1 MAPLASEPR
10 QILTVLNLAKR
21 KALYTLV
28 AETLEWQRAQL
39 VLKISDSDAPLF
51 AAAAAMSDDDI
62 DMDDLK
68 ISHKTAAPRSQQ
80 NQQHQQRTS
89 SPRPELLRLRNA
101 ALAHFDAW
109 RRDVLAK
116 LKEVLSAPD
125 DAHVIDARRKR
136 TERLARLKA
145 ETPAQGEDLIDFFSE
160 GSSSSSSS
168 QGVQEAKAQRAA
180 AVARL
185 QEMHH
190 PIPTRLVSISEEDRE
205 EVLSCVLL
213 LLLATGKY
221 AAEARALVVYL
232 ASALGLPVEVLDRE
246 EREIAMGLVE
256 AAASSNMSADKET
269 LTRKEQSQAGRFW
282 KVGLASV
289 AGAAIIGVTG
299 GLAAPVVAGAI
310 GGLMGSVGLGGVA
323 SFLGIF
329 WMNGAL
335 VGTLFGAFGARMTG
349 EIVDQ
354 YAKEVEDFC
363 FIPLKDQCGTRRN
376 NNPKEARRLRVTI
389 GVNGWLESEDDVTKP
404 WRHLDDDSEVFA
416 LRYEMRSLM
425 SLGRSLQKLV
435 SSYAWS
441 YVKVEI
447 LKRTVLASLWGA
459 LWPAYLVSAAASIDN
474 PFSLAKNRSEKAGEI
489 LADAL
494 INRVQGERPV
504 TLIGYSLG
512 ARVVYACLRSLAARR
527 AFGLVDTV
535 VFIGAPVPSNTHH
548 WQVMR
553 SVVSGK
559 MFNVYSE
566 NDYLL
571 AFLYRATSIQLGV
584 AGLQAIKDIE
594 GVENVDLSE
603 SVSGHMRYPRIID
616 KILARC
622 GFPVVPGFA
631 GPIEREEDIKIED
644 LDLGRT
650 GTLIDLGLDVD
661 NRTLTEAPPGSASD
675 QLPSSGGDIL
685 PSRQDNVSKEPSPGE
700 TSPKASGPDAAKRDS
715 VSPRESTAR
724 STQET
729 SASPPPVD
737 SRWLDAA
744 AVRKAIATPP
754 SQRNPRNAVTRAATS
769 ALDSHDPLSS
779 PLGDDAATSG
789 AKRASANTATAKRPA
804 APTLTRAA
812 TTSAY
817 SPRITAPSKT
827 DNPPLL
833 AESRGAPVHTQ
844 SLPVFTS
851 SYDYGAQ
858 QQNDL
863 DSDSDNEDG
872 YGIKMVD
879 NDDDFEYLE
888 PMPMED

>member
-62 DMDDLK
+62 DMDDLQ
-68 ISHKTAAPRSQQ
+68 ITRKTAAPRSQQ
-80 NQQHQQRTS
+80 NQQQQQHQQRTS

-125 DAHVIDARRKR
+125 DTHVIDARRKR

-160 GSSSSSSS
+160 GSNSSSS
-168 QGVQEAKAQRAA
+168 QGVQEAKARRAA

-185 QEMHH
+185 QEMYH

-221 AAEARALVVYL
+221 VAEARVLVVYL

-256 AAASSNMSADKET
+256 AAASSSNMSADKET

-354 YAKEVEDFC
+354 YAKEVEDFR
-363 FIPLKDQCGTRRN
+363 FIPLKDQSGTRRN
-376 NNPKEARRLRVTI
+376 NNPKEDRRLRVTI
-389 GVNGWLESEDDVTKP
+389 GVNGWLESKDDVTKP

-416 LRYEMRSLM
+416 LRYEMKSLM
-425 SLGRSLQKLV
+425 SLGRSLQELV

-459 LWPAYLVSAAASIDN
+459 LWPAYLVSAATSIDN
-474 PFSLAKNRSEKAGEI
+474 PFSLARNRSEKAGEI

-512 ARVVYACLRSLAARR
+512 ARVIYACLRSLAARR

-603 SVSGHMRYPRIID
+603 SVSGHMRYPDIID

-661 NRTLTEAPPGSASD
+661 NLALTEAAPPGGASD
-675 QLPSSGGDIL
+675 TRPPSGGGIL
-685 PSRQDNVSKEPSPGE
+685 PSRQASVPGE
-700 TSPKASGPDAAKRDS
+700 TSPKTSGLETAKRDP
-715 VSPRESTAR
+715 VS
-724 STQET
+724 
-729 SASPPPVD
+729 PPVD

-744 AVRKAIATPP
+744 AVQQAIATPP
-754 SQRNPRNAVTRAATS
+754 SQRNPRTAVTKAVTS
-769 ALDSHDPLSS
+769 TLDSHDPLSS
-779 PLGDDAATSG
+779 PLGDDAAATSG
-789 AKRASANTATAKRPA
+789 APRGSANTATAKMPA

-817 SPRITAPSKT
+817 SPRIPAPSKT
-827 DNPPLL
+827 DDPPFL

-844 SLPVFTS
+844 SLPVLTS
-851 SYDYGAQ
+851 SYEYGAQ
-858 QQNDL
+858 QQNDSDD
-863 DSDSDNEDG
+863 DSDDEHG

-879 NDDDFEYLE
+879 NDDDFEYIE
-888 PMPMED
+888 PMPIED